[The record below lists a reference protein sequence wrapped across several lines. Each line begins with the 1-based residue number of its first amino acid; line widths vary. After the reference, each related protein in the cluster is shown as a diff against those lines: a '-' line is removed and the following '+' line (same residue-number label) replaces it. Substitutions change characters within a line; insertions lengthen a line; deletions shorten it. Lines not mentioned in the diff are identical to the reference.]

1 MVITI
6 CNQCGEERWDECRAD
21 FEAVLRR
28 TAERTQ
34 MQEDACVSVIFVTPE
49 QIHAINRDYRGI
61 DRPTDVISFALHD
74 TMEEYEMPGGEEAEL
89 GDIFINVQAVKTQ
102 AEEYGHSQRREV
114 CFLFTHGLLHLLGYD
129 HMEEADEKVMFSLQ
143 DEILDELVKREAAA

>member
-1 MVITI
+1 M
-6 CNQCGEERWDECRAD
+6 RCRA
-21 FEAVLRR
+21 
-28 TAERTQ
+28 
-34 MQEDACVSVIFVTPE
+34 
-49 QIHAINRDYRGI
+49 
-61 DRPTDVISFALHD
+61 
-74 TMEEYEMPGGEEAEL
+74 GEEAEL

-102 AEEYGHSQRREV
+102 AEEYGHSQHREV

>member
-1 MVITI
+1 MEITI

-74 TMEEYEMPGGEEAEL
+74 TMEEYEMPGGEEAEAA
-89 GDIFINVQAVKTQ
+89 IAAVETRLSPETVKRAGGQ
-102 AEEYGHSQRREV
+102 GAGRGVRAFSAPR
-114 CFLFTHGLLHLLGYD
+114 GLL
-129 HMEEADEKVMFSLQ
+129 
-143 DEILDELVKREAAA
+143 LVHARLAASAWL